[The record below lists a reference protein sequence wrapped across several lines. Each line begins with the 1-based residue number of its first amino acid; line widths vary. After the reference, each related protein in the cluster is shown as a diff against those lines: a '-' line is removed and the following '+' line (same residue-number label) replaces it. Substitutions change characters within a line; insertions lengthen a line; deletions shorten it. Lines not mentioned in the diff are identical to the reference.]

1 MKNCND
7 QLLDAMCPI
16 FFFFKDCFILDYLML
31 KIYLHQKKKQ
41 NVKNIPPQCFVS
53 TCKIKWT
60 KFIYKIRCSLRLNL
74 YSISLILQY
83 IFENLTVGLDIFY
96 ALNTHFKFC
105 IN

>member
-1 MKNCND
+1 MENCND
-7 QLLDAMCPI
+7 QLLDDMCPI
-16 FFFFKDCFILDYLML
+16 FFFKKRVFYIRLLNAKNLTAL
-31 KIYLHQKKKQ
+31 KKKQ

>member
-1 MKNCND
+1 MFYIRLFNAKN
-7 QLLDAMCPI
+7 LPTP
-16 FFFFKDCFILDYLML
+16 
-31 KIYLHQKKKQ
+31 KKKQ

-105 IN
+105 INWIYIMINYKFL